1 MVRGIKDPQ
10 CSVSGAWLDI
20 TSKAPQRNICHA
32 QSFRSLAWYFEVL
45 VRYNI
50 GNVLKYQRSVVAG
63 TEIIVSGSKVGKHGR
78 H

>member
-1 MVRGIKDPQ
+1 M
-10 CSVSGAWLDI
+10 
-20 TSKAPQRNICHA
+20 
-32 QSFRSLAWYFEVL
+32 
-45 VRYNI
+45 RYNI